1 MLGRKERYLRKIANN
16 DDTALMI
23 EQLAADV
30 RQLTYVVQDLTAQLE
45 IERSEKN
52 DE

>member
-23 EQLAADV
+23 EQLAADI
-30 RQLTYVVQDLTAQLE
+30 RQLTCVVRDLTEQLE
-45 IERSEKN
+45 IQRREKN
-52 DE
+52 AE

>member
-1 MLGRKERYLRKIANN
+1 
-16 DDTALMI
+16 MI
-23 EQLAADV
+23 EQLASDM

-52 DE
+52 AE

>member
-1 MLGRKERYLRKIANN
+1 MLGRKERYLRRISTN

-23 EQLAADV
+23 EQLASDM